1 MSESV
6 LSLPMAGAA
15 VSKDLRAR
23 VFSRPW
29 FHRIDLGNGIVTPGI
44 DDTPRKLNAV
54 RMPENLSGKTVIDI
68 GAYDGFFPSKR
79 SVAAPPACWRPIDFA
94 GRVRA

>member
-1 MSESV
+1 
-6 LSLPMAGAA
+6 MAGAA

-23 VFSRPW
+23 VFSRPR

-54 RMPENLSGKTVIDI
+54 RTPENLSGKTVIDI
-68 GAYDGFFPSKR
+68 GAYDGFFFLR
-79 SVAAPPACWRPIDFA
+79 SGASRRRPRA
-94 GRVRA
+94 GDRSILLAGYGHDRW